1 MTEITENRSGV
12 HASGEALPAAGEAG
26 SSDAGSHPGSLAS
39 ARNDDRAR
47 TTRIN
52 SAIRAAS
59 RDLRARHGF
68 LRHQDGIGLAIQ
80 LAAVAVGAAAGLG
93 HVRGVLP
100 AWATILIVALA
111 TSIVHEIEHDLI
123 HHLYF
128 KENRATHNLMM
139 ALAWLV
145 RPNTINPWLRRGL
158 HINHHRVSG
167 TATDLEE
174 RAITNGESFGVKR
187 LVMMADGVAAFVLR
201 LNKAGNRR
209 GMIVGKFLAG
219 YAPLGWVHFGLWYT
233 FLALHAAHFVGGHAL
248 PVWTPTL
255 DTTVVVWL
263 APNVLRSFCLNF
275 VSSNVHYFGDV
286 TSGNV
291 IEQTQVLDDAL
302 FLPFQL
308 FCFNF
313 GGTHAIHHF
322 VANEPF
328 YVRQGTAPAALA
340 ALRANGVPF
349 NDLGTFRRA
358 NRRNER
364 PAKREREVGVV
375 GAVRVVVA

>member
-1 MTEITENRSGV
+1 MTETTENRSRV
-12 HASGEALPAAGEAG
+12 HASDDDG
-26 SSDAGSHPGSLAS
+26 
-39 ARNDDRAR
+39 ARTDRAR
-47 TTRIN
+47 TMRIN

-68 LRHQDGIGLAIQ
+68 LRHQDGIGLTI
-80 LAAVAVGAAAGLG
+80 LLGSVAVGAAAGLG
-93 HVRGVLP
+93 YVRGVLP
-100 AWATILIVALA
+100 AWATVLVVALA

-128 KENRATHNLMM
+128 KENRLAHHFMM
-139 ALAWLV
+139 AVAWLA

-174 RAITNGESFGVKR
+174 RAITNGESFGLKR
-187 LVMMADGVAAFVLR
+187 LVMMADGVAAFAL
-201 LNKAGNRR
+201 LLIKAVNRR
-209 GMIVGKFLAG
+209 GLIVGKLLAG

-233 FLALHAAHFVGGHAL
+233 FLALHAAHLAAGHAL
-248 PVWTPTL
+248 PSWMPTL
-255 DTTVVVWL
+255 DATVVVWL

-291 IEQTQVLDDAL
+291 IEQTQVLDDVR
-302 FLPFQL
+302 FLPLQL

-322 VANEPF
+322 VPNEPF
-328 YVRQGTAPAALA
+328 YVRQWTAPAALA

-364 PAKREREVGVV
+364 PAKRERAQEIT
-375 GAVRVVVA
+375 GAVRVAVA

>member
-1 MTEITENRSGV
+1 MIDSTDNRSQV
-12 HASGEALPAAGEAG
+12 HASEADGA
-26 SSDAGSHPGSLAS
+26 DH
-39 ARNDDRAR
+39 RAR
-47 TTRIN
+47 TMRIN

-59 RDLRARHGF
+59 RDLRARHGL
-68 LRHQDGIGLAIQ
+68 LRHQDALGLSIQ
-80 LAAVAVGAAAGLG
+80 LTAIAVGAAAGFAYL
-93 HVRGVLP
+93 HGVLP
-100 AWATILIVALA
+100 SWATILVVAFA

-123 HHLYF
+123 HNLYF
-128 KENRATHNLMM
+128 RENRVAHSFMM
-139 ALAWLV
+139 ALAWLA
-145 RPNTINPWLRRGL
+145 RPNTINPWLRREI

-167 TATDLEE
+167 TKTDLEE
-174 RAITNGESFGVKR
+174 RAITNGEPFGVKR

-201 LNKAGNRR
+201 LDKRSNRHPV
-209 GMIVGKFLAG
+209 ILGKFLAG
-219 YAPLGWVHFGLWYT
+219 YAPMGWVHFGLWYT
-233 FLALHAAHFVGGHAL
+233 FLALHAAHLVAGHPL
-248 PVWTPTL
+248 PAWMPSV
-255 DTTVVVWL
+255 DAAVVVWI

-291 IEQTQVLDDAL
+291 YEQTQVLDDVR

-328 YVRQGTAPAALA
+328 YVRQWTAPAALA

-364 PAKREREVGVV
+364 TSPTEQVV
-375 GAVRVVVA
+375 GAVRVAVA